1 MKSIY
6 IPGIP
11 DVKQRPRFS
20 RKTGRAYD
28 PNAEKKE
35 ASIQKA
41 KVIGDEAIY
50 ESPLY
55 VIYEFVFPRPK
66 NHFGTGKNQGVLK
79 GSAPKHCCSPKDLDN
94 LEKFYA
100 DSFNHIHYRDD
111 CQIVESKAR
120 KRWAGE
126 GEVPHVTL
134 EIYPLEIA

>member
-1 MKSIY
+1 MKTIY

-11 DVKQRPRFS
+11 DVKMRPRFS
-20 RKTGRAYD
+20 KKTRRAYD
-28 PNAEKKE
+28 PNGLPKE

-41 KVIGDEAIY
+41 KIAGDEEIY
-50 ESPLY
+50 TRPLY

-66 NHFGTGKNQGVLK
+66 GHYGTGKNQAVLK

-100 DSFNHIHYRDD
+100 DSFNCIAYKDD
-111 CQIVESKAR
+111 CQIVASKAR

-126 GEVPHVTL
+126 GEMPHV
-134 EIYPLEIA
+134 EIQIRPLDID